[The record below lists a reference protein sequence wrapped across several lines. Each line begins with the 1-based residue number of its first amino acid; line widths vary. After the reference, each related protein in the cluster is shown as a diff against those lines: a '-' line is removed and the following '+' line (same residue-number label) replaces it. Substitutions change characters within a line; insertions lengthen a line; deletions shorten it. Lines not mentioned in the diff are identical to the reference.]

1 MRYLYISEV
10 ASNITISYKGVLMTT
25 KTASRTPGQWISHLK
40 SKGAPAKLID
50 QIKAIEQSGKDYGRS
65 KEYIMRTII
74 DKIPKKYI
82 EEPTA
87 AHGPE
92 KSGPKSDSKAYI
104 KSESRRKSMELKLE
118 NRKAELNQKDHKA
131 IEDIIIKLASANN
144 IDNVERVYISL
155 NKDMG
160 FIRFKK
166 SYGGVLDS
174 DYGPIGYVFNHDET
188 DILDDIQEFFQLPD
202 GAAKLIWQSVKPAA
216 DAVVS
221 KLKAGGGGA
230 AQTDSSNLGGGGF
243 VGGGNYGDL
252 VTNFSEYYDINAQQA
267 TYLLETILPQMK
279 TAVGQVLSQEGE
291 AGRMVSSV
299 L

>member
-92 KSGPKSDSKAYI
+92 KSEPKAEPKK
-104 KSESRRKSMELKLE
+104 KSIELELNDKTAIEEIITKIAGVNAISNVSFVTMNLTHNDCIVKFSCEEKKDKKEEKEMGDESKLE
-118 NRKAELNQKDHKA
+118 A
-131 IEDIIIKLASANN
+131 
-144 IDNVERVYISL
+144 
-155 NKDMG
+155 
-160 FIRFKK
+160 
-166 SYGGVLDS
+166 
-174 DYGPIGYVFNHDET
+174 
-188 DILDDIQEFFQLPD
+188 
-202 GAAKLIWQSVKPAA
+202 
-216 DAVVS
+216 
-221 KLKAGGGGA
+221 
-230 AQTDSSNLGGGGF
+230 
-243 VGGGNYGDL
+243 
-252 VTNFSEYYDINAQQA
+252 
-267 TYLLETILPQMK
+267 
-279 TAVGQVLSQEGE
+279 
-291 AGRMVSSV
+291 
-299 L
+299 